1 MLLEFENI
9 AKIKK
14 AAIELTDL
22 TVITGVNNSGKSTV
36 GKLIYVLATGITL
49 YQSNYLFV
57 LKYTLIM
64 EELENLERWVDN
76 ETFPAVNALRRELQT
91 ALYRMQRK
99 AKELEQREVFSEDAY
114 LAEKIDKL
122 LNLLQKKMATYL
134 KWSNRPQLAA
144 IIKSIQ
150 QQQRRDFLDQKVTA
164 ALFDR
169 LLRQEFS
176 NYLIS
181 EASFAKSAV
190 ISLKEENDDQL
201 LLHYKNNR
209 LDDFQCLFQLSK
221 PYQEAI
227 CLDDAFLLENLS
239 SSIEEKTF
247 GAAPSEKLQ
256 HISEAPHRRRLLE
269 QIKHRKPEEKYL
281 RDKRI
286 KAIFSEV
293 LAGGLMFKQSGYY
306 FFQKNVSKGI
316 PFNALSSGMK
326 TFAVLQLII
335 ENGLVA
341 DSDYLILEEP
351 EIHLHP
357 HWQVKLAELL
367 VCLSTTYSTKVLV
380 TSHSPYFIEALSI
393 YSAKQKQPTGIKFYN
408 AQLDKK
414 DPETSKIV
422 DVTDHL
428 ETIYAEMYQPLIH
441 LEELR
446 AELE

>member
-9 AKIKK
+9 AKVKK
-14 AAIELTDL
+14 AAIEMTDI

-36 GKLIYVLATGITL
+36 GKLVYALSAGIAL
-49 YQSNYLFV
+49 YQGNYLFS

-64 EELENLERWVDN
+64 EELENLERWVDS

-91 ALYRMQRK
+91 VLYRMQRK
-99 AKELEQREVFSEDAY
+99 ANELEQREVFAEDAY
-114 LAEKIDKL
+114 LAEKIAQL
-122 LNLLQKKMATYL
+122 LNMLQKKMATYL

-144 IIKSIQ
+144 IIKTIQ

-181 EASFAKSAV
+181 DVSFEKSAV
-190 ISLKEENDDQL
+190 LSIKEENNDQL
-201 LLHYKNNR
+201 LLNYKNNR
-209 LDDFQCLFQLSK
+209 LDEYQCLFQLSQ

-227 CLDDAFLLENLS
+227 YLDDAFLLENLS
-239 SSIEEKTF
+239 SSIEEKVF

-256 HISEAPHRRRLLE
+256 LVSEAPHRRRLLE

-286 KAIFSEV
+286 KAIFAEILS
-293 LAGGLMFKQSGYY
+293 GGLMLKHGSYY
-306 FFQKNVSKGI
+306 FFQKNAAKGI
-316 PFNALSSGMK
+316 PFDALSSGMK

-335 ENGLVA
+335 ENGLVM

-351 EIHLHP
+351 EVHLHP
-357 HWQVKLAELL
+357 QWQVKLAELI
-367 VCLSTTYSTKVLV
+367 VYLSTVYSTKVLV

-393 YSAKQKQPTGIKFYN
+393 YSAKQKQPTRIKFYN

-414 DPETSKIV
+414 ELGTSTIV
-422 DVTDHL
+422 DVTDQL
-428 ETIYAEMYQPLIH
+428 ETIYAEMYRSLIY

-446 AELE
+446 AELD